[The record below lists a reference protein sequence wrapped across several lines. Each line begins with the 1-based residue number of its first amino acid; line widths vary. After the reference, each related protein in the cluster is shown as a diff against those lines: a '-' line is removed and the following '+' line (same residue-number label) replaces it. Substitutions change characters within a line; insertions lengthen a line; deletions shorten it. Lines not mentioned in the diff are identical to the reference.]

1 MTILELINLF
11 FTGILAGLE
20 IAAHYGFH
28 GPTLALDDKSQIIL
42 RLGLVRKL
50 RWLVPAFFLPA
61 TLTAIALTVIS
72 GDSEQ
77 LIFRIIAL
85 AAIAIWIYVR
95 VVATVKINAA
105 SVDWNPDSPPK
116 DWRNQLN
123 KAERFHVIGTWVTII
138 AFLCLLL
145 AIGVK

>member
-11 FTGILAGLE
+11 FTGILA
-20 IAAHYGFH
+20 GFH